1 MRENEDLRLRNDFRQ
16 VHLPAAVHR
25 LRRKVKVYGN
35 AKKVITGIIPYKLLC
50 SEAVNYT

>member
-25 LRRKVKVYGN
+25 LRHKLNVYG
-35 AKKVITGIIPYKLLC
+35 ITKESIILYNLSG